1 MVLPFF
7 PIGVFQ
13 PGRVKENQFFPRP
26 GYTLWPNS
34 VIGEIGNEYNM
45 GKKRIETAGPLISC
59 IVPVFNGERFLK
71 EALDNIFE
79 QSYRPLEV
87 IVVDDG
93 STDGTKAVA
102 SSFGD
107 KIRYLWQSNA
117 GPWVARN
124 FGVSSAKGEFVA
136 FLDADDLWHKE
147 KLSSQISRFQERPE
161 LDVSVSM
168 IQNFWVSE
176 LLQEELKFKDD
187 RRSKPIP
194 GYVCPGML
202 VRRSQ
207 FDHVGIFNKDL
218 QHAAATDWF
227 LRADRNGTVVE
238 LLPEVLV
245 FRRLHQLNR
254 SRIHASNSQNEYLK
268 ILQTHIKERRQGKEK
283 PKP

>member
-1 MVLPFF
+1 MDE
-7 PIGVFQ
+7 
-13 PGRVKENQFFPRP
+13 RRK
-26 GYTLWPNS
+26 
-34 VIGEIGNEYNM
+34 
-45 GKKRIETAGPLISC
+45 ETAGPLISC

-87 IVVDDG
+87 VVVDDG

-102 SSFGD
+102 NSFGD
-107 KIRYLWQSNA
+107 KVRYLWQSNA

-124 FGVSSAKGEFVA
+124 FGISAAKGEFLA
-136 FLDADDLWHKE
+136 FLDADDLWHGE
-147 KLSSQISRFQERPE
+147 KLVRHMARFQKRPE
-161 LDVSVSM
+161 LEVSVCM

-176 LLQEELKFKDD
+176 LRQEEMKFKND

-194 GYVCPGML
+194 GYVCPGI
-202 VRRSQ
+202 VCRRSQ
-207 FDHVGIFNKDL
+207 FEQVGLFNKDL

-227 LRADRNGTVVE
+227 LRANRKGTVVE

-268 ILQTHIKERRQGKEK
+268 ILQTHLKERRQEKEK
-283 PKP
+283 ANP

>member
-1 MVLPFF
+1 M
-7 PIGVFQ
+7 GEKNE
-13 PGRVKENQFFPRP
+13 G
-26 GYTLWPNS
+26 S
-34 VIGEIGNEYNM
+34 V
-45 GKKRIETAGPLISC
+45 PLITC
-59 IVPVFNGERFLK
+59 IIPVLNGERFLK

-102 SSFGD
+102 TAFGD
-107 KIRYLWQSNA
+107 KVRYLRQANS

-124 FGVSSAKGEFVA
+124 FGIKAAKGEFVA
-136 FLDADDLWHKE
+136 FLDADDLWHEE
-147 KLSSQISRFQERPE
+147 KLSRHMARFQERPE
-161 LDVSVSM
+161 LDVSVCM

-194 GYVCPGML
+194 GYVCPGM
-202 VRRSQ
+202 VARRSQ
-207 FDHVGIFNKDL
+207 FEHVGLFDQGL

-245 FRRLHQLNR
+245 YRRIHQLNR
-254 SRIHASNSQNEYLK
+254 SRVHASNSQDEYLN
-268 ILQTHIKERRQGKEK
+268 ILQTYIKERRQGKEK
-283 PKP
+283 AKP